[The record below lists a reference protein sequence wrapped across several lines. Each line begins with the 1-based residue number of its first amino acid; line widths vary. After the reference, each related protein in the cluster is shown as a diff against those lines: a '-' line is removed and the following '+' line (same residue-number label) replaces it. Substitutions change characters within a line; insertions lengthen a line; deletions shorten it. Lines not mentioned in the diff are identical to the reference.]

1 MLSFALIAMQAPG
14 KLGMLFV
21 VLVFCAVPLTILG
34 EDPGFGVAPMIQ
46 CGLVFMT
53 VAGSL
58 WLGRRQSFATRI
70 WRSAVAYLIATSIS
84 NLCALLLS
92 PHLLH

>member
-1 MLSFALIAMQAPG
+1 MPSLALIAMQTLG
-14 KLGMLFV
+14 KVGMIFV
-21 VLVFCAVPLTILG
+21 VLVFCTVPLTILG

-58 WLGRRQSFATRI
+58 WLGRRQPFTTRV
-70 WRSAVAYLIATSIS
+70 WRSAVAYLIAISIS